1 MITPEDILLAEDF
14 LYEWVESTEK
24 IIGSVIIKKGVKI
37 SQPDQ
42 KNISISLQAM
52 GKGIYELTFS
62 ARQTLRFVDMGAG
75 PGYEKGVRSPTTST
89 RTPINSG
96 RKPKKILTRPFF
108 GRLNALQSVLV
119 AYVTQMADFDIQ
131 KFRQLTTQIN
141 VN

>member
-14 LYEWVESTEK
+14 LYEWIESTEK

-42 KNISISLQAM
+42 ENISIAVQTL
-52 GKGIYELTFS
+52 GKGIFELTFQ
-62 ARQTLRFVDMGAG
+62 ARQSLRFVDMGAG
-75 PGYEKGVRSPTTST
+75 PGYEKGVRSPSNST

-96 RKPKKILTRPFF
+96 RKPKKILTKPFF

-119 AYVTQMADFDIQ
+119 AHVTQMADFDIQ
-131 KFRQLTTQIN
+131 KFRQLTTQLN
-141 VN
+141 GN